1 MMALKQFI
9 REDGVPPT
17 MSSTSYSSYSE
28 ATSAKDLVVDVANT
42 ADGAFAV
49 DLRQSIISW
58 NAAAEELLGYGE
70 QEVLGQKCG
79 SILGICGRQGKN
91 CDTHWCNALST
102 ATRGRLTPRIEV
114 AVKDRGGEL
123 RRLSMGTIAARS
135 TSGDMCIVHLFHDLT
150 PPDPVKDETRPAP
163 SVRTSLLTTYPKSRD
178 SGNGRASLQLTHRE
192 YEVLRLLAAGLSTG
206 DIAATLSIS
215 PITVRN
221 HITKVIEKLDVKTR
235 LQAVVAAARIGLI

>member
-1 MMALKQFI
+1 
-9 REDGVPPT
+9 
-17 MSSTSYSSYSE
+17 MSSTSYSSYSL
-28 ATSAKDLVVDVANT
+28 AVTSAKDLVVDVAHT

-70 QEVLGQKCG
+70 QEVLGHKCG
-79 SILGICGRQGKN
+79 SVLGICGRPSKDCNLQ
-91 CDTHWCNALST
+91 WCNALST
-102 ATRGRLTPRIEV
+102 TILGRLTPRMEV
-114 AVKDRGGEL
+114 AVRDRAGDL
-123 RRLSMGTIAARS
+123 HQLSMGTIAARS
-135 TSGDMCIVHLFHDLT
+135 TSGDMCIVHLFHDIT
-150 PPDPVKDETRPAP
+150 SPDRDAVNDEMRSVS
-163 SVRTSLLTTYPKSRD
+163 SVRLSLLTTHSKSRD
-178 SGNGRASLQLTHRE
+178 MDAGRASLQVTHRE
-192 YEVLRLLAAGLSTG
+192 LEVLRLLAAGLSTR